1 MDQSCFPAPAAEPA
15 EAPPSDGTPAD
26 VVLAVRDKA
35 RALYRSRRLM
45 CSEAILAAVNVA
57 FAGGLTEGQAVAL
70 ASAMPA
76 GLGGSGCLC
85 GALGGA
91 AVALG
96 LTLGRAPAP
105 VGRRAVR
112 QASARLH
119 DRFKE
124 VHGATCCRALTRQ
137 VKDDAKAHFAQ
148 CEAITAWTAEAAA
161 RMILELRPDLARSLG
176 CVRPSPRGW
185 LDRLKRL
192 IRP

>member
-45 CSEAILAAVNVA
+45 CSEAILAAVNEA
-57 FAGGLTEGQAVAL
+57 FAGGLTERQAVAL
-70 ASAMPA
+70 ASALPV
-76 GLGGSGCLC
+76 GLGGGCLC

-96 LTLGRAPAP
+96 LTLELAPAP

-124 VHGATCCRALTRQ
+124 VHGATCCRALTRP
-137 VKDDAKAHFAQ
+137 VKNDAKAHFAQ
-148 CEAITAWTAEAAA
+148 CEAITAWTAETVA
-161 RMILELRPDLARSLG
+161 RMILELRPDLARSPG
-176 CVRPSPRGW
+176 GVRPAPRGW